1 LDDYYEIDENQRKE
15 LSHTISGFSK
25 ASIQNGAS
33 KSSKVRQNSANGAAS
48 NQAIAVKQRAPLSSI
63 TISNNRARCIRQWV
77 SILHFILLDFQDS
90 NLVLLPSTWQ
100 LSPAVQLQFQ
110 HKITRIVRA
119 INFSCSKEAQKSP
132 KLQRKR
138 RACIIESDDED

>member
-1 LDDYYEIDENQRKE
+1 MFLIRGAQLKKSGQPRHFICEITGHSRESFLDDYYEIDENQRKE

-63 TISNNRARCIRQWV
+63 PHIQQQCQMYQAMCFNSTFQPAGFPGFQPGVASQYMAAFAR
-77 SILHFILLDFQDS
+77 S
-90 NLVLLPSTWQ
+90 
-100 LSPAVQLQFQ
+100 
-110 HKITRIVRA
+110 
-119 INFSCSKEAQKSP
+119 
-132 KLQRKR
+132 
-138 RACIIESDDED
+138 